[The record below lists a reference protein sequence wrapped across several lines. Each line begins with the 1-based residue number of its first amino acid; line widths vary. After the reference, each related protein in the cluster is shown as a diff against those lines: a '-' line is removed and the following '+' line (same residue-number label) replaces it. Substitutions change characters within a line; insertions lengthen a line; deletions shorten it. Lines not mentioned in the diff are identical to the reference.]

1 MVGTIILLL
10 GKVKRCGC
18 GQIVDVRWAPTNKSK
33 RAKEIGINKEL
44 IENDLESSIRV
55 SIQYSVVVA

>member
-18 GQIVDVRWAPTNKSK
+18 GQIARWAPTNKSK
-33 RAKEIGINKEL
+33 RAIEIGINKEL
-44 IENDLESSIRV
+44 IENDLESSI
-55 SIQYSVVVA
+55 

>member
-1 MVGTIILLL
+1 MVGAIILLL

-33 RAKEIGINKEL
+33 RAMEIGINKEL
-44 IENDLESSIRV
+44 IENDLESSIRI
-55 SIQYSVVVA
+55 SIQHSVVVA